1 MKIEFKSIGT
11 LHTPYLPSLPIPH
24 QPPNDAQGEFWITLQ
39 PEYIEG
45 LDKLLTYR
53 YITLLYYLDQ
63 AKLDSPLKIH
73 PSWAPEIEV
82 GVFASR
88 SPHRP
93 NPIGFSIVELKG
105 IEGNEILISGVDVYN
120 GTPLLDIKPYIHV
133 IDVKQDANDGWYET
147 LQDKDHVISHLL
159 GLSHKHNSNFE
170 NGHGDAHNHPYEH
183 ENGHSH
189 AHSHG
194 HSHNHDHTDIIDHS
208 SHPKVPVRRT
218 LKGQIIKK

>member
-11 LHTPYLPSLPIPH
+11 LHTPYLPSLSTPH
-24 QPPNDAQGEFWITLQ
+24 QPPNAASGEFWITLE
-39 PEYIEG
+39 PEYTEG

-63 AKLDSPLKIH
+63 AKLDSPLKVH

-105 IEGNEILISGVDVYN
+105 IEGNEILISGIDVYN
-120 GTPLLDIKPYIHV
+120 GTPLLDIKPYIRV
-133 IDVKQDANDGWYET
+133 IDVKSDANDGWYET
-147 LQDKDHVISHLL
+147 LPDKDHVISHLL
-159 GLSHKHNSNFE
+159 GLSHEHNPDLE
-170 NGHGDAHNHPYEH
+170 HAHAH
-183 ENGHSH
+183 E
-189 AHSHG
+189 HSHG
-194 HSHNHDHTDIIDHS
+194 HEHGHAHNPDHAHGDHS
-208 SHPKVPVRRT
+208 MHEHLPHPKISVRRT
-218 LKGQIIKK
+218 LNGQLSKKQDS